1 MYVLRSARLT
11 TRGGSLWRMS
21 IGVPENRRSA
31 SVLIPQPSRAATRSL
46 GIVGINDWSRIWWWR
61 TQPVT
66 SFRDSVMSDPPQ
78 TDVSRPSALPTATLH
93 QRNAVTALVDQNSD
107 EYLDNI
113 EEEWNKKL
121 DAEVEVLVDGMV
133 DIVSLA
139 SVRSSTASVHGS
151 DPDDVLDRRQGQ
163 VSHRPGIF
171 SSGIACRVDGRPPS
185 CTVPRLSIVYRY
197 WPQVKAANSLLSI
210 THSLKLLLLLSDE
223 AQIAHRR
230 DVELKHV
237 QQEKIEAQK
246 KAAAL
251 LDELFKRPCT
261 SSSI

>member
-1 MYVLRSARLT
+1 
-11 TRGGSLWRMS
+11 MS
-21 IGVPENRRSA
+21 E
-31 SVLIPQPSRAATRSL
+31 
-46 GIVGINDWSRIWWWR
+46 
-61 TQPVT
+61 
-66 SFRDSVMSDPPQ
+66 PPQ

-93 QRNAVTALVDQNSD
+93 QRSAANALVDQNSD

-139 SVRSSTASVHGS
+139 SVCSIHPLRYMALILTNY
-151 DPDDVLDRRQGQ
+151 LDRRQGQ
-163 VSHRPGIF
+163 VSHCSGIF
-171 SSGIACRVDGRPPS
+171 SSGIACRVYGTSPAHK
-185 CTVPRLSIVYRY
+185 LSVVDRR
-197 WPQVKAANSLLSI
+197 WLQVRAANSLLSI

-237 QQEKIEAQK
+237 QQEKIEAQQK
-246 KAAAL
+246 VAAL